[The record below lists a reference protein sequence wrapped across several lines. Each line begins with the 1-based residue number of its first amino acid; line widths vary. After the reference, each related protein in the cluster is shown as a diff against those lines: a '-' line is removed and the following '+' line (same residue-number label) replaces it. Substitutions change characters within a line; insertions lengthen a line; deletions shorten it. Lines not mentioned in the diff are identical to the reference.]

1 MCRER
6 ADDFILNAN
15 ERENVIRCAFI
26 EAQAALLLEADSPT
40 NGKMWS
46 RNGNSKYLRMIRTLA
61 NKVLVEALCETDKA
75 QQESIRRYIENFDVE
90 IKPSLI
96 KVAKQKEMIMI
107 PMEMFHEIRDLYM
120 VDCLGCEKDKHAIKK
135 CDLRRKLLRFGLI
148 MPGEDVKD
156 KPCPYMEEL

>member
-1 MCRER
+1 MMCSSATKDTLLTSKER
-6 ADDFILNAN
+6 D
-15 ERENVIRCAFI
+15 NVMRCAAI
-26 EAQAALLLEADSPT
+26 EMQVSYLLKSHHPMWLCNQRKLKCIVTYARNILKDALKNIDS
-40 NGKMWS
+40 
-46 RNGNSKYLRMIRTLA
+46 
-61 NKVLVEALCETDKA
+61 E
-75 QQESIRRYIENFDVE
+75 QEKSIKRYINNCDFE
-90 IKPSLI
+90 ITYSVQKI
-96 KVAKQKEMIMI
+96 AKQKEMIMI